1 MFARKPDW
9 TVLEVT
15 SCSGRPLDLASS
27 LTKLIRHKFDQCLL
41 LFIHCSVC
49 ACSVTH

>member
-9 TVLEVT
+9 TVLDEVN

-27 LTKLIRHKFDQCLL
+27 LTKLIRHKIRPAFAAVYS
-41 LFIHCSVC
+41 F
-49 ACSVTH
+49 